1 MSCENLNLYKDT
13 AEPVPATAPLDGDR
27 QADVTVIGAGYTGLS
42 AALHLALG
50 GIKVVVLEAREV
62 GFGASGRNGGQV
74 NPGLKPDPDEILKSY
89 GAELGARMLS
99 FAGSAP
105 DVVFNLIERHG
116 IACEAQRA
124 GMLRAATHPRHVP
137 AVRASTAQYLR
148 LGAPVEFLPR
158 DAIAKMS
165 GTDRYHGAM
174 LDRRGGAINPL
185 SYARGLARAAIA
197 AGATLH
203 GGTRALDLTGHGGGW
218 RIRCA
223 KGSVSSTQVLIA
235 TNGYSDDLW
244 PGLRRSIVP
253 VFSSIAA
260 TAPLPDAIARSIL
273 PGGQVLWESGT
284 VTVYYRLD
292 GARRLLIGGRGPM
305 REIEAPADIGFIL
318 RYARRLW
325 PALESATWTHAWGGQ
340 LAITAD
346 HVPHVHA
353 PAPGIWICLGYNG
366 RGVALAS
373 ALGAQLAQRIADPRS
388 PLDLPLTGIKP
399 FALHAA
405 WPLGVT
411 AAVTCGRIRDY
422 FGL

>member
-1 MSCENLNLYKDT
+1 MNLYKDT
-13 AEPVPATAPLDGDR
+13 AEPAPATPPLDGDC
-27 QADVTVIGAGYTGLS
+27 QTDVIVIGAGYTGLS
-42 AALHLALG
+42 AALHLALR
-50 GIKVVVLEAREV
+50 GIKVALLEAGEV

-74 NPGLKPDPDEILKSY
+74 NPGLKPDPDEILKSF

-105 DVVFNLIERHG
+105 DVVFNLIGRHG
-116 IACEAQRA
+116 ISCEAHRA
-124 GMLRAATHPRHVP
+124 GTLRAAAHPRHV
-137 AVRASTAQYLR
+137 ASVRASTEQYQR
-148 LGAPVEFLPR
+148 LGAPVEFLSR
-158 DAIAKMS
+158 EAIGQMS
-165 GTDRYHGAM
+165 GTKRYHGAM
-174 LDRRGGAINPL
+174 LDRRGGALNPL

-197 AGATLH
+197 AGARLH
-203 GGTRALDLTGHGGGW
+203 GGTRALDLRRDGAGW
-218 RIRCA
+218 RVRSA
-223 KGSVSSTQVLIA
+223 TGSVSSTQVLIA

-244 PGLRRSIVP
+244 PELRRSIVP

-260 TAPLPDAIARSIL
+260 TAPLPEAIARDIL

-292 GARRLLIGGRGPM
+292 SARRLLIGGRGPM
-305 REIEAPADIGFIL
+305 REIEAPADIHFIL

-325 PALESATWTHAWGGQ
+325 PALASASWSHAWGGQ

-346 HVPHVHA
+346 HIPHVHA

-373 ALGAQLAQRIADPRS
+373 ALGAQLAQKIADPRT
-388 PLDLPLTGIKP
+388 PLDMPVTGIRP
-399 FALHAA
+399 FAFHAL
-405 WPLGVT
+405 WPLGVMT
-411 AAVTCGRIRDY
+411 AVTYGRIRDY